1 MDKEILGFIQRV
13 HEYFKKNDLTLSVA
27 ESCTGGLICHYITS
41 LPGASIFFEAGVI
54 AYSAE
59 AKKNILGV
67 SLETISKFGVVS
79 EETTKEIAERIRA
92 LTNTDFSLS
101 TTGNIGPETLE
112 GKEKGLIYTA
122 ISKQG
127 SIFSRHIKLTG
138 TREENKEKASLLALK
153 FLVET
158 IET

>member
-1 MDKEILGFIQRV
+1 MSFILSV

-27 ESCTGGLICHYITS
+27 ESCTGGLICNYITS
-41 LPGASIFFEAGVI
+41 LPGASIFFKAGFV
-54 AYSAE
+54 AYSVE

-79 EETTKEIAERIRA
+79 EEIAREMAERIRT

-101 TTGNIGPETLE
+101 TTGNMGPEALE
-112 GKEKGLIYTA
+112 GKEKGLLYTA
-122 ISKQG
+122 VSKHG
-127 SIFSRHIKLTG
+127 GIFSRHLKLTG
-138 TREENKEKASLLALK
+138 TREENKKKASLLALR

>member
-1 MDKEILGFIQRV
+1 V

-59 AKKNILGV
+59 SKKNILGV
-67 SLETISKFGVVS
+67 SLETVSEFGVVS
-79 EETTKEIAERIRA
+79 EETTKEMAERIKA

-101 TTGNIGPETLE
+101 TTGNIGPGTLE

-122 ISKQG
+122 VSKHRG
-127 SIFSRHIKLTG
+127 IFSRHMKLTG
-138 TREENKEKASLLALK
+138 TREENKEKVSLFALK

-158 IET
+158 IEA